1 MMRIAVIPNQK
12 VDKMQETAGKVT
24 ALLRELGAEVTV
36 PAGDASFLSD
46 EAAACVAD
54 CDVVVAL
61 GGDGTMIHIAKL
73 AAPYGKPVLGINC
86 GHLGFMP
93 DLEQDE
99 LSELKALID
108 GDYAIEERMML
119 EVSINGGEPQ
129 LALNELA
136 ISRTVLKPM
145 VLVHIENAGQPAL
158 DYRGDGVLVATPTG
172 STAYSLSAG
181 GPVIDPSVQCLLVTP
196 VCPHSL
202 TSRSYIFG
210 ADVELTLT
218 VPDARKG
225 AVYFTL
231 DGTTGAQLTAKD
243 VVTVRRSRTNARF
256 INIKSRAFY
265 DVLKHKLIERAA
277 R

>member
-1 MMRIAVIPNQK
+1 MRIAVIPNQK

-24 ALLRELGAEVTV
+24 ALLRELGAEVIV

-73 AAPYGKPVLGINC
+73 AAPFSKPVLGINC

-145 VLVHIENAGQPAL
+145 VSVHIENAGQPAL

-243 VVTVRRSRTNARF
+243 VVTVRRSHTNARF
-256 INIKSRAFY
+256 INIKSRALY

>member
-1 MMRIAVIPNQK
+1 M
-12 VDKMQETAGKVT
+12 
-24 ALLRELGAEVTV
+24 LRELGAEVTV

-73 AAPYGKPVLGINC
+73 AAPFSKPVLGINC

-145 VLVHIENAGQPAL
+145 VSVHIENAGQPAL

-243 VVTVRRSRTNARF
+243 VVTVRRSHTNARF